1 MRIITITFIS
11 VLTLLQP
18 FLLHAKGKKVNKI
31 VVDAGHGGKD
41 YGAQGGFSYEK
52 DVTLGVSLKLGKI
65 LSDSLKNLQVIYT
78 RTTDAYPTLVE
89 RHDIA
94 NKAQADLFIAVHAN
108 STPYT
113 YTRKLVGYK
122 TIKRHHKSVKQPIYQ
137 STRHHETTRMGVETY
152 VLGLHRMGQLGGEV
166 QDEFTGGDSTSSN
179 GLLNANDPQ
188 TAIIVAQY
196 TQAFLSRS
204 VRLGTK
210 IQEQFS
216 NQGRGDLG
224 VKQKG
229 LEVLAGSAM
238 PGVLVEIGFINNPQE
253 EAYLNSEKGQTEV
266 AMAIYKGIKAY
277 KSEIEK

>member
-18 FLLHAKGKKVNKI
+18 VLLHAKGKKVNKI

-65 LSDSLKNLQVIYT
+65 LSDSLKNMQVIYT

-113 YTRKLVGYK
+113 YTKKLVGYK

-137 STRHHETTRMGVETY
+137 TTRHHETSRMGVETY

-166 QDEFTGGDSTSSN
+166 QDEFTGGDSSSSN

>member
-1 MRIITITFIS
+1 MRSIIILFIS
-11 VLTLLQP
+11 FLTIIMPLSLI
-18 FLLHAKGKKVNKI
+18 AKGKKITKI

-41 YGAQGGFSYEK
+41 YGAQGAFSYEK
-52 DVTLGVSLKLGKI
+52 NVTLGVALKLGQI
-65 LSDSLKNLQVIYT
+65 LTDSLKNLQVIYT

-113 YTRKLVGYK
+113 YTRTLKGYK
-122 TIKRHHKSVKQPIYQ
+122 TVKRHHKTVKQPIYN
-137 STRHHETTRMGVETY
+137 SVRHHETSRMGVETY

-166 QDEFTGGDSTSSN
+166 EDEFTKDSTSN
-179 GLLNANDPQ
+179 GLLNENDPA

-216 NQGRGDLG
+216 EQGRGDLG

-266 AMAIYKGIKAY
+266 DLAIFRGIKAY
-277 KSEIEK
+277 KNEVEK

>member
-18 FLLHAKGKKVNKI
+18 VLLYAKGKKVNKI

-41 YGAQGGFSYEK
+41 FGAQGAFSYEK
-52 DVTLGVSLKLGKI
+52 DVTLGVALKLGKI

-89 RHDIA
+89 RHEIA

-113 YTRKLVGYK
+113 YTKKLVGYK
-122 TIKRHHKSVKQPIYQ
+122 TIKRHHKTVKQPIYQ
-137 STRHHETTRMGVETY
+137 STRHHETSRMGVETY

-166 QDEFTGGDSTSSN
+166 QDEFTSGDSTSSN